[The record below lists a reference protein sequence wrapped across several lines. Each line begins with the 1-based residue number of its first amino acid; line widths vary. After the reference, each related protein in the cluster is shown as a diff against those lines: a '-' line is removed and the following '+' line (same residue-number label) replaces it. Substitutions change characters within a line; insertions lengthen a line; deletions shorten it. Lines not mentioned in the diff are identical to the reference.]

1 MGDIVRLTDIREVVE
16 LVPRFGAKMDD
27 RLNENNSLDLP
38 DSFYLNNFADKETF
52 HAILSY
58 Q

>member
-1 MGDIVRLTDIREVVE
+1 MGDIMKLTDVQEIVE

-27 RLNENNSLDLP
+27 ALNQDNSLDLP
-38 DSFYLNNFADKETF
+38 DSFHLNNFVGKETF

>member
-1 MGDIVRLTDIREVVE
+1 
-16 LVPRFGAKMDD
+16 MDD
-27 RLNENNSLDLP
+27 ALNKGNSLDLP
-38 DSFYLNNFADKETF
+38 DSFYLNNFAGKKTF